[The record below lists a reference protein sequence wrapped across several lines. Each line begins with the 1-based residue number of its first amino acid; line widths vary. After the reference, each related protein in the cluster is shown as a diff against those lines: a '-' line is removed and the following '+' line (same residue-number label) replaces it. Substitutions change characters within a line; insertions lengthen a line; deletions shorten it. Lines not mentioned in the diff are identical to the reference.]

1 MCYFVTVT
9 CDVTLN
15 INLKFLKWKINQKKM
30 EMRKKLKIKF
40 IIFNPDKWVI
50 IFLDNYSYFNIAFLY
65 IKFKA
70 IKAIKSIF

>member
-1 MCYFVTVT
+1 
-9 CDVTLN
+9 
-15 INLKFLKWKINQKKM
+15 M